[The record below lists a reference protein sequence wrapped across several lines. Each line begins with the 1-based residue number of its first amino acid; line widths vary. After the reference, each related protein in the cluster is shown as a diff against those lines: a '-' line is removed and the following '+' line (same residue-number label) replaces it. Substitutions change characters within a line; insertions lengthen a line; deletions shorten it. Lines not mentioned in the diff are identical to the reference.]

1 MRGKQTGITK
11 IFWQGSLHPEM
22 RKFINDVTTA
32 KDLLQK
38 VLVPSECLFNKKLAM
53 ILKIV

>member
-22 RKFINDVTTA
+22 RKFINDVTSA

-38 VLVPSECLFNKKLAM
+38 VLVQPECLFNKKLTM